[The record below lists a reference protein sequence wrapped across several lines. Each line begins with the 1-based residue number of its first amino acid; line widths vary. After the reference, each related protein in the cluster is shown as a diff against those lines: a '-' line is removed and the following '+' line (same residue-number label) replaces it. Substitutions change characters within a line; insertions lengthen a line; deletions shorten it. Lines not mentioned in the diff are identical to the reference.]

1 MQDILSKRS
10 VNRQNAKTAVDPI
23 VGQIS
28 FIFGLVYSW
37 SVEEMKRQGYL
48 DQMLHFESQ
57 NEKTRADFAQ
67 IQEIVNNFEVK

>member
-1 MQDILSKRS
+1 
-10 VNRQNAKTAVDPI
+10 
-23 VGQIS
+23 
-28 FIFGLVYSW
+28 
-37 SVEEMKRQGYL
+37 MKRQGYL